1 MKIGNNKDIN
11 YRVIEDKYNQ
21 FGVGTEISAN
31 NLIKEYVAG
40 LDKVEDKTTIQTLT
54 EWMNKGKQY
63 YAMAY
68 IASVWEISIEEII

>member
-1 MKIGNNKDIN
+1 MKIGNNKDIK

-21 FGVGTEISAN
+21 LGVGTEISAK
-31 NLIKEYVAG
+31 NLVKEYIAG
-40 LDKVEDKTTIQTLT
+40 LDKVEDKTTIQALT

-68 IASVWEISIEEII
+68 IANVWEISFEEVI

>member
-21 FGVGTEISAN
+21 LGVGTEISVN
-31 NLIKEYVAG
+31 NLVKEYIAG
-40 LDKVEDKTTIQTLT
+40 LDKVEDKATIQALT

-68 IASVWEISIEEII
+68 IANVWEISFEEVI

>member
-1 MKIGNNKDIN
+1 MKIGNNKDIK

-21 FGVGTEISAN
+21 LGVGTEISAN
-31 NLIKEYVAG
+31 NLVKEYIAG
-40 LDKVEDKTTIQTLT
+40 LDKVEDKTTIQALT

-68 IASVWEISIEEII
+68 IANVWEISFEEVI